1 MKSLIKAFLA
11 KIKIQPKSPKKKF
24 NEFIDYE
31 FIYLPDEESTAVEL
45 TSGAFSSVIFQY
57 FNVKLLEEGENP
69 KLKFQY
75 DIIDSGTHDMDD
87 LKNSQ
92 EFVTILGDLL
102 TELII
107 DNEQTRTDNPKEPDL
122 QREFHS

>member
-1 MKSLIKAFLA
+1 MTFQSKLP
-11 KIKIQPKSPKKKF
+11 QKKF
-24 NEFIDYE
+24 KEFIDYE

-45 TSGAFSSVIFQY
+45 TSGTFSSVIFQY
-57 FNVKLLEEGENP
+57 FNVKFLEEGEQP

-122 QREFHS
+122 Q

>member
-1 MKSLIKAFLA
+1 
-11 KIKIQPKSPKKKF
+11 
-24 NEFIDYE
+24 
-31 FIYLPDEESTAVEL
+31 
-45 TSGAFSSVIFQY
+45 
-57 FNVKLLEEGENP
+57 
-69 KLKFQY
+69 
-75 DIIDSGTHDMDD
+75 MDD

>member
-11 KIKIQPKSPKKKF
+11 MIKFQPKSLKKKKF
-24 NEFIDYE
+24 EENIDYE
-31 FIYLPDEESTAVEL
+31 FLFLPDEESTAIEL
-45 TSGAFSSVIFQY
+45 IRGAFTGVIFQY
-57 FNVKLLEEGENP
+57 FNVKFSEEGELAR
-69 KLKFQY
+69 LKFQY
-75 DIIDSGTHDMDD
+75 DIIDPGTFDMDD

-107 DNEQTRTDNPKEPDL
+107 DNEQTRTDNPKELDL
-122 QREFHS
+122 Q